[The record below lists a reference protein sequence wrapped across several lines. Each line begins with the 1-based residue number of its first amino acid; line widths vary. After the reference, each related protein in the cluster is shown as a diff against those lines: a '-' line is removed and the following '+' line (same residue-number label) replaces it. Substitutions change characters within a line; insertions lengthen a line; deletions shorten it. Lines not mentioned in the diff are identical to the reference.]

1 MHRRDKIVSSL
12 PISRFRYHLDG
23 SLEVLM
29 KAKLLVLGM
38 LLTAFPLFAHHGGTS
53 LYDISKQITVDA
65 TVTEFVWTNP
75 HVEIGLDAKDDKGNV
90 AHWLLE
96 ASSPPVMVSRGW
108 TRKILQPGDVV
119 KVTFNPAQ
127 RGASVGRLIKLI
139 KADGTELTR
148 VAAQ

>member
-1 MHRRDKIVSSL
+1 
-12 PISRFRYHLDG
+12 
-23 SLEVLM
+23 M
-29 KAKLLVLGM
+29 KGKALALGV
-38 LLTAFPLFAHHGGTS
+38 LLTALPLFAHHGGTS
-53 LYDISKQITVDA
+53 LYDISKQITVNA

-90 AHWLLE
+90 KHWLLE

-108 TRKILQPGDVV
+108 NRKILQPGDVV

-127 RGASVGRLIKLI
+127 RGASVGRLIKLV

>member
-1 MHRRDKIVSSL
+1 
-12 PISRFRYHLDG
+12 
-23 SLEVLM
+23 M
-29 KAKLLVLGM
+29 KGKALALGLVL
-38 LLTAFPLFAHHGGTS
+38 TAIPLFAHHGGTS

-90 AHWLLE
+90 KHWLLE

-108 TRKILQPGDVV
+108 NRKSLQPGDAI

-127 RGASVGRLIKLI
+127 KGGSVGRLIKLI
-139 KADGTELTR
+139 KANGEELGR
-148 VAAQ
+148 ALAQ

>member
-1 MHRRDKIVSSL
+1 
-12 PISRFRYHLDG
+12 
-23 SLEVLM
+23 M
-29 KAKLLVLGM
+29 KRKLLVLGV
-38 LLTAFPLFAHHGGTS
+38 LLAAVPLFAHHGGTS
-53 LYDISKQITVDA
+53 LYDTSKQITVDA

-108 TRKILQPGDVV
+108 NRKILQPGDVV

-127 RGASVGRLIKLI
+127 RTANVGRLIKLI

-148 VAAQ
+148 VGAA

>member
-1 MHRRDKIVSSL
+1 MKVK
-12 PISRFRYHLDG
+12 
-23 SLEVLM
+23 VL
-29 KAKLLVLGM
+29 ALGV
-38 LLTAFPLFAHHGGTS
+38 LLTAIPLLAHHGGTS

-90 AHWLLE
+90 KHWLLE

-108 TRKILQPGDVV
+108 NRKSLQVGDPI

-127 RGASVGRLIKLI
+127 RGAAVGRLIKLV
-139 KADGTELTR
+139 KANGEELGR
-148 VAAQ
+148 ALAQ